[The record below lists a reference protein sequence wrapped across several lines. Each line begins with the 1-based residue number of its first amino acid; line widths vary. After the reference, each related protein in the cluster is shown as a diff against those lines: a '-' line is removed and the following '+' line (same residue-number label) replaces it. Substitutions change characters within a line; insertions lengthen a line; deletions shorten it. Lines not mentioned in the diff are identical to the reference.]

1 MRLISKFTQAFLP
14 LPNGNVRAKCH
25 LDRTLCSRFKAF
37 RSKGSTLAKASQ
49 NLKNRKDPFCLRTIE
64 IPCTDLCD
72 FWTKLLEVLSKNV
85 FLDIHCKQWSDGP
98 KMSSVQPM
106 SSLINPVSVALLFNP
121 FGDVEVII
129 RSIVYNDL

>member
-1 MRLISKFTQAFLP
+1 M
-14 LPNGNVRAKCH
+14 
-25 LDRTLCSRFKAF
+25 
-37 RSKGSTLAKASQ
+37 
-49 NLKNRKDPFCLRTIE
+49 
-64 IPCTDLCD
+64 CD

-129 RSIVYNDL
+129 CPFVNFVKRNWLNRTHILGPSLQCLQWFVMQAATMCGHVIQDGHNVN